1 MRRVEKE
8 LDDAD
13 EMVGIEGAQTE
24 SSPAHRAVFFNRYHK
39 WSSKYRV
46 CLSQYGRN
54 TRGESRYVRPS
65 WGDGRRLL

>member
-24 SSPAHRAVFFNRYHK
+24 SSPAHR
-39 WSSKYRV
+39 
-46 CLSQYGRN
+46 GRIFQ
-54 TRGESRYVRPS
+54 
-65 WGDGRRLL
+65 